1 VSFIKTSD
9 IVFSVEHI
17 CFMFLHIQTPSFQ
30 RLLQTSYAK
39 CQYKEETNIY
49 MTIQNLLH
57 ISDVYGTMDTVL
69 RHDDNDDDD
78 DDDNYDC
85 YLLYRGYLKL
95 CT

>member
-17 CFMFLHIQTPSFQ
+17 YFMFLHIQTPSFH

-57 ISDVYGTMDTVL
+57 ISNMCGTMDTVL

-78 DDDNYDC
+78 DDDC

-95 CT
+95 YT